1 MSSNIVFFCKECGY
15 ESPKW
20 LGKCP
25 GCNSWNSFVEEKIN
39 KTKSLKST
47 NKVFSSTFNN
57 KSEVKKLKD
66 IVVNESIR
74 IDTGYVELNR
84 VFGGGIVEGSLTLIG
99 GEPGIGKSTLIMQ
112 VCHKLSTHG
121 KVLYVSGEE
130 SETQVKL
137 RADRLKVDSD
147 NILFLNE
154 KSFIELNKYISEIES
169 NIETIEP
176 KFCIIDSIQT
186 MYDEEISSVPGSISQ
201 VKEVT
206 ARMMYLAKRKNIT
219 VIVIGHVTKDGVI
232 AGPRILEH
240 MVDTVLY
247 IEGERFFTHRVIR
260 SVKNRFGST
269 NEIGIFDM
277 QDIGMVEVTNI
288 SEIFLSDSKSNL
300 PGTATVATI
309 EGTSTILLEIQAL
322 TAHSYYNNPRRVANG
337 IDLNRLNM
345 ILAVLEKR
353 CNMGLGSQD
362 IYVNVIG
369 GIRVDEP
376 AVDLAVAMAIVSNY
390 KNKVI
395 DKKSVFIGELGL
407 TGEIRSINNF
417 EKRVKEIEKM
427 GYNKIYASK
436 RQIDNLKST
445 MKNEKLNIELIGIKS
460 IDESID
466 YNLSR

>member
-1 MSSNIVFFCKECGY
+1 MASNTVFFCKECGY
-15 ESPKW
+15 ESAKW

-25 GCNSWNSFVEEKIN
+25 GCNSWNSFVEEKVN
-39 KTKSLKST
+39 KSKSAKTALKG
-47 NKVFSSTFNN
+47 VSSTFSN

-74 IDTGYVELNR
+74 LDTGYSELNR

-147 NILFLNE
+147 NILFLSE
-154 KSFIELNKYISEIES
+154 TSISEIE
-169 NIETIEP
+169 NKIESVEP

-186 MYDEEISSVPGSISQ
+186 MYDEEISSVPGSVSQ

-206 ARMMYLAKRKNIT
+206 ARMMYLAKQKNIT

-288 SEIFLSDSKSNL
+288 SELFLSDSKSNL
-300 PGTATVATI
+300 PGTATVATV

-353 CNMGLGSQD
+353 CNIGLGSQD

-376 AVDLAVAMAIVSNY
+376 AVDLAIAMAIVSNY

-395 DKKSVFIGELGL
+395 DNKTVFIGEVGL

-427 GYNKIYASK
+427 GYKKIYASK
-436 RQIDNLKST
+436 RQIDNLKTT
-445 MKNEKLNIELIGIKS
+445 MKNEKLNIELVGIKT
-460 IDESID
+460 IDEAIN
-466 YNLSR
+466 YILNR

>member
-1 MSSNIVFFCKECGY
+1 MATNTVFFCKECGY
-15 ESPKW
+15 ESAKW

-39 KTKSLKST
+39 KQSKSNSSSKG
-47 NKVFSSTFNN
+47 FSNTFNN
-57 KSEVKKLKD
+57 KSEVKKLND
-66 IVVNESIR
+66 IIINKSIR
-74 IDTGYVELNR
+74 LDTGYAELNR

-112 VCHKLSTHG
+112 VCNKLSNHG

-137 RADRLKVDSD
+137 RADRLKVSSD
-147 NILFLNE
+147 NILFLSE
-154 KSFIELNKYISEIES
+154 TDISQIENKIE
-169 NIETIEP
+169 ETEP

-186 MYDEEISSVPGSISQ
+186 MYDEDISSVPGSISQ

-247 IEGERFFTHRVIR
+247 IEGERFFTHRIIR

-277 QDIGMVEVTNI
+277 QDVGMVEVTNI
-288 SEIFLSDSKSNL
+288 SELFLSDEKNNL
-300 PGTATVATI
+300 PGTAIVATV

-322 TAHSYYNNPRRVANG
+322 TSHSYYNNPRRVANG

-353 CNMGLGSQD
+353 CNIGLGTQD

-395 DKKSVFIGELGL
+395 NPKTVFIGELGL

-427 GYNKIYASK
+427 GYEKIYASK
-436 RQIDNLKST
+436 RQVERLKESI
-445 MKNEKLNIELIGIKS
+445 KDINIKLIGINT
-460 IDESID
+460 IDEAIS
-466 YNLSR
+466 YVVNG

>member
-1 MSSNIVFFCKECGY
+1 MATNTVFFCKECGY
-15 ESPKW
+15 ESAKW

-25 GCNSWNSFVEEKIN
+25 GCNSWNSFVEEKIT
-39 KTKSLKST
+39 KTKSSKSGT
-47 NKVFSSTFNN
+47 KSFSSTFDNR
-57 KSEVKKLKD
+57 SEVKKLND
-66 IVVNESIR
+66 IVVGESIR
-74 IDTGYVELNR
+74 LDTGYGELNR

-112 VCHKLSTHG
+112 VCSNLSRHG

-137 RADRLKVDSD
+137 RADRLKVSSD
-147 NILFLNE
+147 DILFLSETN
-154 KSFIELNKYISEIES
+154 ISEIE
-169 NIETIEP
+169 NKIENVSP

-186 MYDEEISSVPGSISQ
+186 MYDDEISSVPGSISQ

-206 ARMMYLAKRKNIT
+206 ARMMYLAKRQNIT

-260 SVKNRFGST
+260 SVKNRFGPT

-277 QDIGMVEVTNI
+277 QDVGMV
-288 SEIFLSDSKSNL
+288 
-300 PGTATVATI
+300 

-322 TAHSYYNNPRRVANG
+322 TAHSYYNNPRRGANG

-353 CNMGLGSQD
+353 CNIGLGTQD

-376 AVDLAVAMAIVSNY
+376 AVDLSVAMSIVSSY
-390 KNKVI
+390 KNKTI
-395 DKKSVFIGELGL
+395 DPKSVFIGELGL

-417 EKRVKEIEKM
+417 EKRAKEIEKM
-427 GYNKIYASK
+427 GYSKIYANK
-436 RQIDNLKST
+436 TQINRLKST
-445 MKNEKLNIELIGIKS
+445 VKDLKIELVGITT
-460 IDESID
+460 IDEAIN
-466 YNLSR
+466 YIINR